1 MTEKRR
7 GNPLWVKGHKEVNH
21 AVGRPKGSKNKYS
34 LLAREM
40 MTERGPDIVQKVV
53 DMAMDGDVHCLKMC
67 IDRILPVHK
76 AVDSNRTKQDSKI
89 IINVGA
95 STSITEKIAD
105 TDPTSLID
113 PSVKTDDAVI
123 IEVSEAVK

>member
-7 GNPLWVKGHKEVNH
+7 GNPAMVKGKAMNPL
-21 AVGRPKGSKNKYS
+21 GRPKGTRNRYT

-40 MTERGPDIVQKVV
+40 MTEKGPDIVQKIV

-76 AVDSNRTKQDSKI
+76 AVDPARTKQDSKI

-95 STSITEKIAD
+95 STGIEAKIAD
-105 TDPTSLID
+105 TDPAKLVN
-113 PSVKTDDAVI
+113 PKTKQDDDLI
-123 IEVSEAVK
+123 IEVGEVIE

>member
-7 GNPLWVKGHKEVNH
+7 GNPAMVKGKAMNPL
-21 AVGRPKGSKNKYS
+21 GRPKGIRNKYT

-40 MTERGPDIVQKVV
+40 MTEKGPDIVQKIV

-76 AVDSNRTKQDSKI
+76 AVDPSRTKQDSKI

-95 STSITEKIAD
+95 STGIEAKIAD
-105 TDPTSLID
+105 TDPAKLVN
-113 PSVKTDDAVI
+113 PKTKQDDDLI
-123 IEVSEAVK
+123 IEVGEVIE